1 MIQHRATAVY
11 EGGVFKPTRPVPIP
25 DGARVELVVS
35 VPLPPGEIDNSPE
48 AVELRRQKV
57 ERLRQMYAEF
67 DALDADEPDDGYDPL
82 VEINNDRIR
91 RGARPILP
99 PDGAA
104 S

>member
-11 EGGVFKPTRPVPIP
+11 QDGVLKPTRPVPIP
-25 DGARVELVVS
+25 DGARVELVITL
-35 VPLPPGEIDNSPE
+35 PLLPEEIDNSPE
-48 AVELRRQKV
+48 AVEQRRQKV
-57 ERLRQMYAEF
+57 ERHRQRMAEI

-99 PDGAA
+99 PDGAT